1 MKTKIIYAIA
11 VMLIATGC
19 KKGMGDMMMMGSC
32 KNDHAMC
39 RSMCATMLDN
49 ATQLQMM
56 KDQGVYV
63 EDHKTGEIDRE
74 ATLNKMMEMCTKNT
88 EMCPEMCGKMMNK
101 CQMTGMMHRW
111 I

>member
-1 MKTKIIYAIA
+1 MRTKFIYAI
-11 VMLIATGC
+11 VTLLIATGC
-19 KKGMGDMMMMGSC
+19 KKGMSDMMMGSC

-49 ATQLQMM
+49 ATELQMM

-63 EDHKTGEIDRE
+63 EDPKTGKIDRE

-88 EMCPEMCGKMMNK
+88 AMCSEMCGKMMNK
-101 CQMTGMMHRW
+101 CLMTGMMH
-111 I
+111 